1 VRVTFWLADRPLV
14 LASASQI
21 RRNILEAAGIPLEPR
36 PANIDERA
44 VEQQAGSLSPVA
56 VAVLLADAKAASVAA
71 NLPGRIVVGA
81 DQTLALGSQRFTKPA
96 DRDRAREQLTEL
108 RGRTHELHSAV
119 AVHRDGVAVF
129 QHLETARLRMRDF
142 SDAFLE
148 TYLDGVGPAA
158 YSSVGGYQL
167 EGAGIHLFDRI
178 EGDYFTILGL
188 PLLPLLRF
196 FREAGFT
203 VS

>member
-1 VRVTFWLADRPLV
+1 VTFWLADRPLV

-21 RRNILEAAGIPLEPR
+21 RRNILEAAGIPLELR
-36 PANIDERA
+36 PADIDERA

-56 VAVLLADAKAASVAA
+56 VAALLADAKAASVAA
-71 NLPGRIVVGA
+71 SLPGRIVVGA

-108 RGRTHELHSAV
+108 RGRSHELHSAV
-119 AVHRDGVAVF
+119 AVYRDGVAVF
-129 QHLETARLRMRDF
+129 QHHETARLRMRQF

-148 TYLDGVGPAA
+148 TYLDEVGPAA
-158 YSSVGGYQL
+158 YSSVGGYQI